1 MPKIA
6 VVLSGCGVNDGAEIH
21 EAVITLLA
29 LDRAGVEIVC
39 TAPDIPQ
46 AHVINHVTGEPT
58 SETRNV
64 LVESARIAR
73 GKIKNLAQ
81 LGAGDVDAAIF
92 PGGFGAAKNLTGW
105 AFQGDAGEVKPEVA
119 RFIRDLRNAGKPMG
133 FMCIAPVIAAKVIP
147 GATLTI
153 GNDRET
159 AASIEKMG
167 GKHQAC
173 SVSDI
178 VIDRERKLVSTPA
191 YMLATGPAQAA
202 TGIERLC
209 KAVIELC

>member
-39 TAPDIPQ
+39 AAPDIPQ

-58 SETRNV
+58 GETRNV

-92 PGGFGAAKNLTGW
+92 VGGFGAAKNLTGW
-105 AFQGDAGEVKPEVA
+105 AFQGDAGDVKPEVA
-119 RFIRDLRNAGKPMG
+119 RFIRDVRAAGKPMG

-147 GATLTI
+147 GAMLTI
-153 GNDRET
+153 GNDREA

-167 GKHQAC
+167 AKHQAC

-209 KAVIELC
+209 KSVIELC

>member
-1 MPKIA
+1 MPRIA

-39 TAPDIPQ
+39 AAPDIPQ

-58 SETRNV
+58 GETRNV

-81 LGAGDVDAAIF
+81 LGAGDIDAAIF
-92 PGGFGAAKNLTGW
+92 VGGFGAAKNLTGW
-105 AFQGDAGEVKPEVA
+105 AFHGDAGDVTPEVA
-119 RFIRDLRNAGKPMG
+119 RFIRDLRGAGKPMG

-159 AASIEKMG
+159 ATSIEKMG

-173 SVSDI
+173 AVSDI
-178 VIDRERKLVSTPA
+178 AIDRERKLVSTPA

-209 KAVIELC
+209 KAVIEMC

>member
-39 TAPDIPQ
+39 TAPDVAQ

-73 GKIKNLAQ
+73 GTIKNLAQ

-105 AFQGDAGEVKPEVA
+105 AFQGDAGEVKPDVA
-119 RFIRDLRNAGKPMG
+119 RFIRDLRAAGKPMG

-153 GNDRET
+153 GNDRDI

>member
-1 MPKIA
+1 MPRIA

-29 LDRAGVEIVC
+29 LDRAGVEIIC
-39 TAPDIPQ
+39 AAPDVAQ

-58 SETRNV
+58 GETRNV
-64 LVESARIAR
+64 LVEAARIAR

-81 LGAGDVDAAIF
+81 LGPADVDAAIVV
-92 PGGFGAAKNLTGW
+92 GGFGAAKNLSSW
-105 AFQGDAGEVKPEVA
+105 AFQGEAGEVTPEVA
-119 RFIRDLRNAGKPMG
+119 RFIRELRSAGKPMG

-147 GATLTI
+147 GATVTI
-153 GNDRET
+153 GNDREA

-173 SVSDI
+173 AVSDI
-178 VIDRERKLVSTPA
+178 VIDREHKLVSTPA

>member
-64 LVESARIAR
+64 LIESARIAR

-81 LGAGDVDAAIF
+81 VSAGDVDAAIF

-119 RFIRDLRNAGKPMG
+119 RFIREMRSAGKPMG

-173 SVSDI
+173 SVTDI

>member
-39 TAPDIPQ
+39 TAPDVAQ

-58 SETRNV
+58 GETRNV

-92 PGGFGAAKNLTGW
+92 PGGFGAAKNLTAW

-119 RFIRDLRNAGKPMG
+119 RFIRDLRAAGKPMG

-209 KAVIELC
+209 KAVLELC

>member
-1 MPKIA
+1 MPRIA

-81 LGAGDVDAAIF
+81 LGAGDIDAAIF
-92 PGGFGAAKNLTGW
+92 VGGFGAAKNLTGW

-119 RFIRDLRNAGKPMG
+119 RFIREMRSAGKPMG

-159 AASIEKMG
+159 SASIEKMG

>member
-6 VVLSGCGVNDGAEIH
+6 VVLSGCGVNDGAELH

-39 TAPDIPQ
+39 AAPDIPQ

-58 SETRNV
+58 GETRNV

-92 PGGFGAAKNLTGW
+92 VGGFGAAKNLTGW
-105 AFQGDAGEVKPEVA
+105 AFQGDAGEVEPEVA
-119 RFIRDLRNAGKPMG
+119 RFIRDLRAAGKPMG

-147 GATLTI
+147 GAMLTI

>member
-1 MPKIA
+1 MPRIA

-39 TAPDIPQ
+39 AAPDIPQ

-58 SETRNV
+58 GETRNV

-81 LGAGDVDAAIF
+81 LGAGDIDAAIF
-92 PGGFGAAKNLTGW
+92 VGGFGAAKNLTGW
-105 AFQGDAGEVKPEVA
+105 AFHGDAGEVTPEVA
-119 RFIRDLRNAGKPMG
+119 RFIRDLRAAGKPMG

-159 AASIEKMG
+159 ATSIEKMG

-173 SVSDI
+173 AVSDI
-178 VIDRERKLVSTPA
+178 AIDRERKLVSTPA

-209 KAVIELC
+209 KAVIEMC

>member
-119 RFIRDLRNAGKPMG
+119 RFIREMRAAGKPMG

>member
-1 MPKIA
+1 MTKIA
-6 VVLSGCGVNDGAEIH
+6 VVLSGCGVNDGAELH

-29 LDRAGVEIVC
+29 LDRAGAEIVC
-39 TAPDIPQ
+39 AAPDVPQ
-46 AHVINHVTGEPT
+46 AHVINHLTGEPT
-58 SETRNV
+58 GETRNV

-92 PGGFGAAKNLTGW
+92 PGGFGAAKNLTRW
-105 AFQGDAGEVKPEVA
+105 AFQGDAGEVQPEVA
-119 RFIRDLRNAGKPMG
+119 RFIRELRGAGKPMG

-153 GNDRET
+153 GDDKDT

-167 GKHQAC
+167 GRHQAC
-173 SVSDI
+173 AVSDI

-202 TGIERLC
+202 SGIERLV
-209 KAVIELC
+209 KAVLEMC